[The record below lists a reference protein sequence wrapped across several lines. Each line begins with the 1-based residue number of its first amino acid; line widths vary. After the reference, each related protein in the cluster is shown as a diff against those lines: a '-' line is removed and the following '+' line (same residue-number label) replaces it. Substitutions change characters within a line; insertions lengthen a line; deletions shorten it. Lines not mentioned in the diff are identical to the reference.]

1 MLKLIV
7 AALLVVPAL
16 VVVAFVTALD
26 DAPRTRS
33 PANPIDG
40 TSAAAGADGGVVSL
54 HASIEL
60 PPEYPRRYVNVDLD
74 VQRSAENRAIIRRI
88 GIGGLDVPGWLAKAA
103 VQWAA
108 GNWPE
113 LGDERLELAAVRV
126 LESYP
131 ARLELA
137 CVWPGSP
144 VEHLR
149 VRSAATGG
157 RKWPVAYGGRVAE
170 WAAARP
176 GPRAPI
182 RELLQAL
189 FGEAAA
195 RTEAGA
201 DPVVENRT
209 AIIVAAAQAFGCT
222 PVEDGQPVRP
232 VRPMLHR
239 RDDLGR
245 HFVGS
250 AALAALLDRKFSDS
264 IGLDKE
270 YSDSKAIS
278 GFSFSDLAANLAG
291 AQLGDLAT
299 ASPGSARRVQE
310 WMEQA
315 ASDADIMPS
324 VGDLPDNLPEEVLKR
339 RFGEPGAEA
348 YQRVLEEIEARIAG
362 VPLYRVSK

>member
-1 MLKLIV
+1 MLKLIF
-7 AALLVVPAL
+7 AALLVAPAL
-16 VVVAFVTALD
+16 AVVAFVMALD
-26 DAPRTRS
+26 DAPRARS
-33 PANPIDG
+33 PGNPIDG

-54 HASIEL
+54 HATIEL
-60 PPEYPRRYVNVDLD
+60 PPEYPHRYVNVDLD
-74 VQRSAENRAIIRRI
+74 LQRLAENRAVIRRV
-88 GIGGLDVPGWLAKAA
+88 GIGGFDVPGWLVKEA
-103 VQWAA
+103 VQWVA

-113 LGDERLELAAVRV
+113 LGDERVELVAVRV

-131 ARLELA
+131 ARLELV

-157 RKWPVAYGGRVAE
+157 RNWPVTYAERIAE
-170 WAAARP
+170 WAARP
-176 GPRAPI
+176 GSRAPI
-182 RELLQAL
+182 RELLRSL

-222 PVEDGQPVRP
+222 PVEDGQPVRQ
-232 VRPMLHR
+232 VRPLLHR

-250 AALAALLDRKFSDS
+250 AALAVLLDRRFSDS
-264 IGLDKE
+264 VGLDKE
-270 YSDSKAIS
+270 YSDSRAIS

-291 AQLGDLAT
+291 AQFGDLAT

-315 ASDADIMPS
+315 ASDADIMPG

-348 YQRVLEEIEARIAG
+348 YQRVLEEIEARIAS

>member
-1 MLKLIV
+1 LLKLIF

-16 VVVAFVTALD
+16 AVVAIVMALD
-26 DAPRTRS
+26 DAPRARS
-33 PANPIDG
+33 FTDPLDG
-40 TSAAAGADGGVVSL
+40 AFAEAGADRGAVSL
-54 HASIEL
+54 HATIEL
-60 PPEYPRRYVNVDLD
+60 PPEYPRRYVNVDMD
-74 VQRSAENRAIIRRI
+74 VERSAENGAVIRRV
-88 GIGGLDVPGWLAKAA
+88 GIGELDVPGWLAKEAMH
-103 VQWAA
+103 WAA
-108 GNWPE
+108 GHWPE
-113 LGDERLELAAVRV
+113 LADEHVELAAVRV

-149 VRSAATGG
+149 IRSAATGD
-157 RKWPVAYGGRVAE
+157 RNRSATYGKLVAE
-170 WAAARP
+170 WAAART

-182 RELLQAL
+182 RELLRAL

-201 DPVVENRT
+201 DPVVENRA

-222 PVEDGQPVRP
+222 PVEDGQPVRWTKP
-232 VRPMLHR
+232 SLHR

-250 AALAALLDRKFSDS
+250 AALAVLLHRGFSDS
-264 IGLDKE
+264 VGLDKE
-270 YSDSKAIS
+270 YSDSRAIS

-291 AQLGDLAT
+291 AQFGDLAT

-315 ASDADIMPS
+315 ESDVDIMPV